1 MSQTLT
7 VTDYSTQLADHFK
20 VFEVSQ
26 EEPKTIADARQR
38 AMQAFQEMGFPTRK
52 HEEWKYTNIGKY
64 LRNGFEPRINREA
77 ADIDSAEL
85 EKATVP
91 GLEANRIVFVN
102 GCFAPE
108 HSTILDKE
116 LTFRSMADVES
127 KEHPVVVQAMDDVMN
142 AEKDP
147 FISLNQAFWLDGAL
161 IEVPDNTELAHPI
174 HLIYLEKPSDQNSL
188 DSVFNVLSV
197 GKNTKV
203 QVIQHYLNEAP
214 SEANLAN
221 HFTKVY
227 VDVNSITEWYSLQNH
242 MGEGLHLSNFEVD
255 VQRDS
260 RFSTYAITS
269 SGTLIRNTSNI
280 RLLGENSESRMYGLY
295 QLDGTEHVDNRTL
308 VDHVVPH
315 CFSDELYKGILDDK
329 SNAVFNG
336 KIIVRPDA
344 QKTNAFQHNP
354 NIVLSDDASV
364 YSKPQLEIFADDV
377 KCSHGATTGQLDE
390 EALFYLRQRGL
401 GQEDARAL
409 LIYAFAND
417 IIHKINVEPL
427 RDYLAKLIQGK
438 LMIH

>member
-1 MSQTLT
+1 MPQTLN
-7 VTDYSTQLADHFK
+7 VTDYTTQLADHFK
-20 VFEVSQ
+20 VFEVSR
-26 EEPKTIADARQR
+26 EEPRVLTQARQK
-38 AMQAFQEMGFPTRK
+38 AMQSFQRSGFPTRK
-52 HEEWKYTNIGKY
+52 HEEWKYTNINKY
-64 LRNGFEPRINREA
+64 LHCGFEPGINRQVREITA
-77 ADIDSAEL
+77 SEFS
-85 EKATVP
+85 KASIP
-91 GLEANRIVFVN
+91 DLEANRIVFIN
-102 GCFAPE
+102 GCYSPD
-108 HSTILDKE
+108 HSRVLDKE
-116 LTFRSMADVES
+116 LIFRSLADVEAKS
-127 KEHPVVVQAMDDVMN
+127 QPTVTKAVAEVLN
-142 AEKDP
+142 AEQDP

-161 IEVPDNTELAHPI
+161 IEVPDNTKLAHPI
-174 HLIYLEKPSDQNSL
+174 HLIYFEKSSDNNSL

-203 QVIQHYLNEAP
+203 QVIQQYLNEAP

-227 VDVNSITEWYSLQNH
+227 VDANSITEWYSLQNH

-255 VQRDS
+255 VAQDS

-269 SGTLIRNTSNI
+269 SGTLVRNTSNI
-280 RLLGENSESRMYGLY
+280 RLLGQNSESRMYGLY
-295 QLDGTEHVDNRTL
+295 QLDGKEHVDNRTL
-308 VDHVVPH
+308 VDHAVPH
-315 CFSDELYKGILDDK
+315 CFSDELYKGILHDE
-329 SNAVFNG
+329 STAVFNG

-344 QKTNAFQHNP
+344 QKTNAFQSNP
-354 NIVLSDDASV
+354 NIVLSDDASI

-417 IIHKINVEPL
+417 IIQKINVEPL
-427 RDYLAKLIQGK
+427 REYLAKLIQGK